1 MTPADDKKAEMES
14 ASRDRG
20 VESPKRSLHL
30 PLWLL
35 TGIVIAYVA
44 GVLAV
49 DTLAV
54 MGVNKPIHWS
64 MFSWHPATV
73 YKFATDH
80 GMPSALVSWMK
91 LILLRQFDV
100 FKFVMWF
107 FIPFVFSLWWM
118 DWGALGFRRWKRVD
132 LYLLLG
138 LAALGMAAMILI
150 PLVPSLNATYGG
162 LGHLSSGKKWGT
174 LILQIVWIV
183 SWLPGWEFMHRY
195 VLLRKVSVQWPQFGW
210 ILVPVFEGLYHLQK
224 PLLEALGMVVLS
236 IFLTQW
242 TLRRRNVMLPFL
254 VHLIIEI
261 ELMVFLLF
269 R

>member
-1 MTPADDKKAEMES
+1 MSPANKNTSEKKSALSDTPMES
-14 ASRDRG
+14 PERSSR
-20 VESPKRSLHL
+20 L

-44 GVLAV
+44 AVLAL

-64 MFSWHPATV
+64 MFSWHPASV
-73 YKFATDH
+73 YNFATDH
-80 GMPSALVSWMK
+80 GVPSALVSWMK

-107 FIPFVFSLWWM
+107 LVPFLFSLWWM
-118 DWGALGFRRWKRVD
+118 DWGALGFRRWKKVD

-150 PLVPSLNATYGG
+150 PLVPSLSATYGG
-162 LGHLSSGKKWGT
+162 LAHLSSGKKWGT
-174 LILQIVWIV
+174 LILQIVWII

-210 ILVPVFEGLYHLQK
+210 ILVPVFEGVYHLQK
-224 PLLEALGMVVLS
+224 PLLEALGMAAIS
-236 IFLTQW
+236 IILTQW
-242 TLRRRNVMLPFL
+242 TLRRRNVMLPFI

-261 ELMVFLLF
+261 ELLVFLLF